1 MQSID
6 DEIPDLSGPV
16 SLGTYRFI
24 RRSRGNKYETH
35 KVGELQNA
43 QGKESENKVTEPKSS
58 SAHPPSNYP
67 PTPTLLSSQ
76 PSNRPAHQTEAEDD
90 NRIPNH
96 LRNPSSDKRGS
107 YEPSPPQSDKFDQ
120 SHIAASPPHSH
131 RSFHKEKPS
140 YPASARVDSSL
151 LPAQAYPSSQVSRGS
166 IVSVTPSL
174 QTSGQVPPS
183 FSPEYYSPN
192 QAFDATI
199 NPDQKTPQPASKQ
212 VGSSARIQDHSS
224 DQNFKASTDQARD
237 PSQPPSRQAE
247 SSARIQDHSSIQNF
261 KASINPDRDLSQSAF
276 RQADSSLQIQDHNY
290 QNFNDSINPDRN
302 PSPSQPASR
311 LATDSSLRTQD
322 HSTGQNFNPS
332 ILLDR
337 RGLHPASGQTVG
349 SFLIQDHSSNH
360 YFNAPLNSTRNSP
373 QSALRQAGS
382 SFLVHDHSSNQ
393 NFNASTNI
401 DEQSLQAPGEP
412 YTSFVPL
419 DWRLDTSQQYGHLA
433 KGLTALT
440 KTDGQS
446 SRVPEQARYLLPH
459 QTFERLT
466 SEPYRTIESKAYDLR
481 NAHRQNSQISTPA
494 RRPAAAEAY
503 ASIRSFPLSDTL
515 PTASFNLETNQWD
528 PDLPDTS
535 MSAHTPTNKSTR
547 GGYSGQTSRMSSSR
561 TPNPHAILTTTKSGR
576 PYTNPWLPIDPQP
589 TTAHQIAREPSSGHT
604 NMSTQRD
611 DAELVEHQ
619 PKTRYVDQE
628 EARYRALE
636 QAKFGQ
642 AEGSLDDPFQDQT
655 TQIQQYGRNQP
666 STYAEYAAYEAAY
679 GQLSDYGDHPTP
691 TAYTSDPNT
700 SQLFSNNN
708 HQVTR
713 APVAGT
719 SSYHGQRSAYEQ
731 QAANS
736 YRAQNS
742 GSAPHEQRSA
752 HEITNSRAPVRLPA
766 VKGTSEQPKLFPQN
780 PSFESLSPEDSA
792 RKIAQNQRRRPTQS
806 GVQAAPGRVS
816 HAVPIRDPAAYTGSG
831 LTTRRNQEA
840 LRQNLDSVVASSQVP
855 TGSIR
860 TVLNDPHRGQQPVSR
875 PSSAATDTTVT
886 GSTLRAQAP
895 SYESM
900 TAQRPLPINS
910 ALTRPG
916 PGTDGR
922 HGQVSLGGS
931 ELPLQSNAHDTFKNP
946 ERAAA
951 DPESMYRRES
961 SQAPAIPLGFG
972 VDVAA
977 YTNKAG
983 LPVAAIGAGNKFMN
997 ELVQKNSSK
1006 QRSQQRLEDATTWFR
1021 TDPRDLSH
1029 AAEVLPYKVLHMMSP
1044 QQFPLKQETPR
1055 SVGELADDSQDDDPS
1070 DRARQVVTP
1079 RPIGHGRPAGFIT
1092 PPSSHGPSGNMEGD
1106 PSGQK
1111 FLQEDRQAIEAMFGG
1126 VYNNLMAG
1134 MNGPY
1139 DYMNHYCPPPPHA
1152 IDHNAKNNH
1161 TLFDPQWFATAPPA
1175 RVGRDPRR
1183 EQGEY
1188 EDPTQKIAM
1197 PRDSGGRG
1205 AGRGGVRGWG
1215 RS

>member
-43 QGKESENKVTEPKSS
+43 QGKEGENKVTEPKSS
-58 SAHPPSNYP
+58 SAHPPSNSPPP
-67 PTPTLLSSQ
+67 PTLPSSQ
-76 PSNRPAHQTEAEDD
+76 PSNHPAHQTEAEDND
-90 NRIPNH
+90 RIPNR
-96 LRNPSSDKRGS
+96 LKDPSSDTRGS

-120 SHIAASPPHSH
+120 SHLAASPPHSH
-131 RSFHKEKPS
+131 RSFHKERPS
-140 YPASARVDSSL
+140 YRASARVNSSF
-151 LPAQAYPSSQVSRGS
+151 LPAQAYPSSQVSRALIES
-166 IVSVTPSL
+166 DTPSS
-174 QTSGQVPPS
+174 QTSAQVPPS
-183 FSPEYYSPN
+183 FSPEYYGPN

-199 NPDQKTPQPASKQ
+199 NPDQQTLQPVSKQ
-212 VGSSARIQDHSS
+212 ADNSSRNQDHSS
-224 DQNFKASTDQARD
+224 HQNF
-237 PSQPPSRQAE
+237 E
-247 SSARIQDHSSIQNF
+247 
-261 KASINPDRDLSQSAF
+261 ASINPDRDLSQPAF
-276 RQADSSLQIQDHNY
+276 GQVDSSLQIQDHSH
-290 QNFNDSINPDRN
+290 QSFNDSTDLNRR
-302 PSPSQPASR
+302 SSQPASR
-311 LATDSSLRTQD
+311 LATDSSLPIQD
-322 HSTGQNFNPS
+322 HSSSQNFNAS
-332 ILLDR
+332 IISDR
-337 RGLHPASGQTVG
+337 RRLQSASGQADS
-349 SFLIQDHSSNH
+349 SFLIQDHSSN
-360 YFNAPLNSTRNSP
+360 
-373 QSALRQAGS
+373 
-382 SFLVHDHSSNQ
+382 Q
-393 NFNASTNI
+393 NFNPSTNV
-401 DEQSLQAPGEP
+401 DEQSLPASGIA

-419 DWRLDTSQQYGHLA
+419 NWRLDTSQQYGHLA
-433 KGLTALT
+433 KSVTALA
-440 KTDGQS
+440 KTYGQS
-446 SRVPEQARYLLPH
+446 SRAPEQARNLLPH

-466 SEPYRTIESKAYDLR
+466 SEPYRTIESKAYYLR
-481 NAHRQNSQISTPA
+481 NAHRQNSQISSPA
-494 RRPAAAEAY
+494 HRPAHRPAAPEDY
-503 ASIRSFPLSDTL
+503 ASIESFPLSDTL

-535 MSAHTPTNKSTR
+535 MSAHTPTNKSTH
-547 GGYSGQTSRMSSSR
+547 GGYSGQTSSRLSSSR
-561 TPNPHAILTTTKSGR
+561 TPNPNAILTTTKSGR

-589 TTAHQIAREPSSGHT
+589 TTARQIAREPSSGHS
-604 NMSTQRD
+604 NMSIQHD

-636 QAKFGQ
+636 QAKFGH

-655 TQIQQYGRNQP
+655 TQIQQYGRNQS
-666 STYAEYAAYEAAY
+666 STYAEYAAYKAAY

-700 SQLFSNNN
+700 SQFFSNNN
-708 HQVTR
+708 QQVTR

-736 YRAQNS
+736 YRTQNS

-780 PSFESLSPEDSA
+780 PSFESLSSEDSA
-792 RKIAQNQRRRPTQS
+792 RKLAQNQRRRPTQS

-875 PSSAATDTTVT
+875 PSSAVTDTTIT

-916 PGTDGR
+916 PGTDRR

-977 YTNKAG
+977 YNNKAG

-997 ELVQKNSSK
+997 ELVQKNSSE

-1055 SVGELADDSQDDDPS
+1055 SVGELADHSQDDDPS

-1188 EDPTQKIAM
+1188 EDPTQKIAIH
-1197 PRDSGGRG
+1197 RDSGGRG
-1205 AGRGGVRGWG
+1205 GGGGGIRGWG
-1215 RS
+1215 RV

>member
-35 KVGELQNA
+35 KVGELQSA
-43 QGKESENKVTEPKSS
+43 QGKEGENKVTEPKSS
-58 SAHPPSNYP
+58 SAHPPPNSPPP
-67 PTPTLLSSQ
+67 PTLPSSQ
-76 PSNRPAHQTEAEDD
+76 PSNRLAHQTEAEDN

-120 SHIAASPPHSH
+120 SHLAASPPHSH
-131 RSFHKEKPS
+131 RAFHKERPS
-140 YPASARVDSSL
+140 YPASARVNSSL

-174 QTSGQVPPS
+174 QTSGQVPPL

-199 NPDQKTPQPASKQ
+199 NPDQKTPQPVSKQ
-212 VGSSARIQDHSS
+212 VGSSSRIQDHSS

-237 PSQPPSRQAE
+237 PSQPPSRQA
-247 SSARIQDHSSIQNF
+247 
-261 KASINPDRDLSQSAF
+261 
-276 RQADSSLQIQDHNY
+276 DSSLQIQDHNY
-290 QNFNDSINPDRN
+290 ENFNDSINPYRN

-322 HSTGQNFNPS
+322 HSTGQNFNS
-332 ILLDR
+332 
-337 RGLHPASGQTVG
+337 
-349 SFLIQDHSSNH
+349 
-360 YFNAPLNSTRNSP
+360 
-373 QSALRQAGS
+373 
-382 SFLVHDHSSNQ
+382 
-393 NFNASTNI
+393 STNI

-446 SRVPEQARYLLPH
+446 SRVPKQARYLLPH

-481 NAHRQNSQISTPA
+481 NAHRQDSQISTPA

-503 ASIRSFPLSDTL
+503 ASIQSFPLSDTL

-700 SQLFSNNN
+700 SQFFSNNN
-708 HQVTR
+708 QQVTR

-731 QAANS
+731 QTANS

-792 RKIAQNQRRRPTQS
+792 RKLAQNQRRRPTQS

-875 PSSAATDTTVT
+875 PSSAVTDTTIT

-916 PGTDGR
+916 PGTDRR
-922 HGQVSLGGS
+922 HRQVSLGGS

-997 ELVQKNSSK
+997 ELVQKNSPK
-1006 QRSQQRLEDATTWFR
+1006 RRSQQRLEDAATWFR
-1021 TDPRDLSH
+1021 TDPRDLSY
-1029 AAEVLPYKVLHMMSP
+1029 AAEVLPHEVLHKMSP
-1044 QQFPLKQETPR
+1044 YQYPSKQETLR
-1055 SVGELADDSQDDDPS
+1055 TVGELADDSQDDDPS
-1070 DRARQVVTP
+1070 DRARHVVTP

-1092 PPSSHGPSGNMEGD
+1092 PPSSHGPSGNMEGVD

-1215 RS
+1215 RG